1 MAAGNTYTPIA
12 TTTLSSNTTEITFSS
27 IPATYTDLVLILN
40 TKFVT
45 AQSLSIRLNSDTAS
59 NYSNT
64 QLYGTGTSALSTRN
78 TGSAYMFLAAISTEW
93 ATNIL
98 NFMNYSN
105 ATTYKSVL
113 VRQSPGNTDV
123 AANIGL
129 WRSTAAIST
138 IAIQAYTTATNF
150 VTGTTATLYG
160 IAAA

>member
-1 MAAGNTYTPIA
+1 MAAGATYEPIA
-12 TTTLSSNTTEITFSS
+12 TQTLGSNTTEITFSS
-27 IPATYTDLVLILN
+27 IPATYTDLVLIFN

-45 AQSLSIRLNSDTAS
+45 AQSLTIRLNSDTGS

-78 TGSAYMFLAAISTEW
+78 TGNAYMFLAAISTEW
-93 ATNIL
+93 STNIL

-105 ATTYKSVL
+105 ATTNKTVL

-129 WRSTAAIST
+129 WRSTAAITS
-138 IAIQAYTTATNF
+138 ISVQAYTTTTNF
-150 VTGTTATLYG
+150 VTGSTFTLYG